1 MPDQTGEIGIQFV
14 NTTPKG
20 ECVMDFT
27 KKKRM
32 IDGLIRL
39 ALLLGIVYFGF
50 VFPDSF
56 SDHNKM
62 VHFAAHVGMSFL
74 VASFM
79 YVVCNLKLRISKK
92 NSYILLVIV
101 TLFIG
106 AVYKYFEIAG
116 QGLLHTYSLTTL
128 LELTGVYTSMSQN
141 TAGIL
146 AAILLIQYF
155 IEYQQLLYSK
165 WLKRNQSF

>member
-1 MPDQTGEIGIQFV
+1 
-14 NTTPKG
+14 
-20 ECVMDFT
+20 MDVT
-27 KKKRM
+27 KKKWM
-32 IDGLIRL
+32 MDGLIRL
-39 ALLLGIVYFGF
+39 GLLLGIIYFGF

-74 VASFM
+74 VASFI

-92 NSYILLVIV
+92 NSYILLVMV
-101 TLFIG
+101 TLVIG
-106 AVYKYFEIAG
+106 AVYKYLEIAG
-116 QGLLHTYSLTTL
+116 QGILHAYSLTTL
-128 LELTGVYTSMSQN
+128 LEITGVYTSMSQN

-155 IEYQQLLYSK
+155 IEYQQMLFTK
-165 WLKRNQSF
+165 WLKRNQS